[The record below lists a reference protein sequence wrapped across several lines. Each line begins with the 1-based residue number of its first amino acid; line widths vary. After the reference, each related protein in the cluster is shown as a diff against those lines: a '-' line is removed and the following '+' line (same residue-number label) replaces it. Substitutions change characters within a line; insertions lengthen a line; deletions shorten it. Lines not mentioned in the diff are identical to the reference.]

1 KSTGRDLFNAAWLD
15 ERLRTYGGPAPA
27 PADVQATLQRFTAQ
41 TVADALQRAAPGA
54 VDVLVCGGGA
64 RNPGLMHDLA
74 ACLERPVEP
83 TAAGGV
89 PAQWVEAL
97 AFAWLAQAVLDRT
110 PAGRPEA
117 IRARRRPELA
127 PPHPP

>member
-1 KSTGRDLFNAAWLD
+1 DAR
-15 ERLRTYGGPAPA
+15 RRTHAGAAPA
-27 PADVQATLQRFTAQ
+27 QHDQQATLQRFTAQ
-41 TVADALQRAAPGA
+41 TVADELQRAAPGA
-54 VDVLVCGGGA
+54 VSVLVWGGGA

-83 TAAGGV
+83 TDAEGV